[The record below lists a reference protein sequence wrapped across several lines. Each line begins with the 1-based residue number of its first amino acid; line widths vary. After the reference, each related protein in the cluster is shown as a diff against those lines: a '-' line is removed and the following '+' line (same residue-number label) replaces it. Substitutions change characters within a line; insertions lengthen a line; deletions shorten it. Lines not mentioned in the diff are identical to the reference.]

1 MDIDKAFFIN
11 TEKGYNVEFYE
22 LVLVELLVDDFIGQF
37 FFKADEVHY
46 FI

>member
-11 TEKGYNVEFYE
+11 AEKGYNVELYE
-22 LVLVELLVDDFIGQF
+22 LVFIELLVDDFIGQF
-37 FFKADEVHY
+37 FFEADEVHY